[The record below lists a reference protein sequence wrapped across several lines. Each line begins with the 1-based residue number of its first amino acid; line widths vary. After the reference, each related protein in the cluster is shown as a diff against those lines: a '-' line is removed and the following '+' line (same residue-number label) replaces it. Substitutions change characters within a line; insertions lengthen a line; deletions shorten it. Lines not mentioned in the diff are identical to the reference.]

1 MTDTSE
7 EDFYEEPPIV
17 LDSKMKVS
25 LIVLGRNKSPGIDG
39 IPIELFQ
46 ATETES
52 EKILTRLHQQIWKR
66 KLWSP
71 DWKHSVYIPIF
82 KKGDA
87 KDCSNYRTVAPIS
100 DTSDAP
106 ADATQAPIFFGERNA
121 GFRKERDTQV

>member
-1 MTDTSE
+1 M
-7 EDFYEEPPIV
+7 P
-17 LDSKMKVS
+17 
-25 LIVLGRNKSPGIDG
+25 R
-39 IPIELFQ
+39 ELFQ
-46 ATETES
+46 VAEAES
-52 EKILTRLHQQIWKR
+52 VKILTRMCQQVWKS
-66 KLWSP
+66 KQWLL

-106 ADATQAPIFFGERNA
+106 ADATQAPTFFGERNA